1 MRCLAK
7 KCIDFVRQRFDE
19 TDYQTCFVTQTVSV
33 WLVVVAALVL
43 ANLPF
48 VVNQRLLG
56 VIPLAVPKSLWMRL
70 AELLVMYVFVG
81 MLGVFL
87 EQQAG
92 QIAPQRWEF
101 YAITV
106 ALFITLAFP
115 GFVYRYLL
123 KHRS

>member
-1 MRCLAK
+1 MS
-7 KCIDFVRQRFDE
+7 
-19 TDYQTCFVTQTVSV
+19 QTVSI

-48 VVNQRLLG
+48 VANQRLLG
-56 VIPLAVPKSLWMRL
+56 LIPLAASKSLWVRL
-70 AELLVMYVFVG
+70 AELVVMYFLVG
-81 MLGVFL
+81 LLGLAL
-87 EQQAG
+87 EQRAG

-101 YAITV
+101 YAITA

>member
-81 MLGVFL
+81 MLGLFL
-87 EQQAG
+87 EQRAG